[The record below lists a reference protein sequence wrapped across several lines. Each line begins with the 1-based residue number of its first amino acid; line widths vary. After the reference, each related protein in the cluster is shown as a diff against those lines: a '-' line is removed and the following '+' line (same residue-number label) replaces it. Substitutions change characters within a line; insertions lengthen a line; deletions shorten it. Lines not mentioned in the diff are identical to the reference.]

1 LTGTKKMFSYCTARY
16 TYIQARTHTF
26 TQNSKCIMNV
36 STNVKEL
43 AISKLFQFLWVVY
56 DSPSGVILNVSVFI
70 TFVSKSGL
78 FPV

>member
-1 LTGTKKMFSYCTARY
+1 
-16 TYIQARTHTF
+16 
-26 TQNSKCIMNV
+26 MNV